1 MKYQLLDRYVIERHD
16 DSVSWIRIFEE
27 EKRLMYGRG
36 VYRDDVLVLL
46 FPTAVEPVED
56 LDATRSELG
65 LGTLEEWDKTAYL
78 VHMGNAR
85 QGYPVQDAIA
95 TADGRELEREE
106 ILSLVDRIES
116 VF

>member
-16 DSVSWIRIFEE
+16 DSVSWIRIFAD
-27 EKRLMYGRG
+27 EKRLMFGRG

-46 FPTAVEPVED
+46 FPTAVEPIED
-56 LDATRSELG
+56 LDAVRSELG
-65 LGTLEEWDKTAYL
+65 LGTLDEWDKTTYL
-78 VHMGNAR
+78 FHMGNAR

-95 TADGRELEREE
+95 TADGRELSRDE